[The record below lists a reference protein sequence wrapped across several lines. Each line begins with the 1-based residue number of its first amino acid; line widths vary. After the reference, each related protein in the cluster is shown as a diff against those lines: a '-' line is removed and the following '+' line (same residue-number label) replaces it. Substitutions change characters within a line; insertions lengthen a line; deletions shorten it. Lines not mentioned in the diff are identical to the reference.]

1 MGASL
6 EGYASISI
14 FSRLISIARH
24 CRLGVNSRIIA
35 YVAIELQR
43 LEAQPNQERENKMT
57 AEMNSTIKPQ
67 TGSERIGTLVGGGV
81 QPAIRTVP
89 QIGKL
94 QSPARP

>member
-1 MGASL
+1 
-6 EGYASISI
+6 
-14 FSRLISIARH
+14 
-24 CRLGVNSRIIA
+24 
-35 YVAIELQR
+35 
-43 LEAQPNQERENKMT
+43 MT